1 MFTYV
6 RAGAAAAALAAAL
19 LTGCS
24 SDSGAGEADGG
35 TPSEAAS
42 GTSAPSE
49 GKGGAEAVAG
59 VWTTKTDNGVPTVL
73 SIASGNAALLGEQAC
88 TGSVTGQQ
96 DVTIKLTCP
105 GGDTT
110 RSSGRVTAA
119 DDGKTLTV
127 DWGKGVEDT
136 FTKSAD
142 GKLPEGVPTELPS
155 SLGEPTS

>member
-24 SDSGAGEADGG
+24 SDSGNGEAGTS
-35 TPSEAAS
+35 TPSEAAGEASAS
-42 GTSAPSE
+42 GGDKA
-49 GKGGAEAVAG
+49 GAAGVAG
-59 VWTTKTDNGVPTVL
+59 VWTTKTDNDVPTVL
-73 SIASGNAALLGEQAC
+73 SIAGGNAALLGEQAC

-96 DVTIKLTCP
+96 DVTLRLTCP
-105 GGDTT
+105 GGDST
-110 RSSGRVTAA
+110 RTSGRAVPSEN
-119 DDGKTLTV
+119 GKTLTV
-127 DWGKGVEDT
+127 DWGKGVKDT

-142 GKLPEGVPTELPS
+142 GKLPEGLPTELPS